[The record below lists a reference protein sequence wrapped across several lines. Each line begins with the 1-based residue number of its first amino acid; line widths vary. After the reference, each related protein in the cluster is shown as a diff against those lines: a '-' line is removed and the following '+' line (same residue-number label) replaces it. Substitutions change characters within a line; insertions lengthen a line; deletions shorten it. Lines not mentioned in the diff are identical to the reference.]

1 MKKSPATLILC
12 LIVLTALFTAQA
24 QTGRRRTVAPPARP
38 HSQEVSAPASWEGT
52 YIFQEGG
59 GRTQGGAGMT
69 VEHTIRVY
77 RKDDALIADLD
88 AAGFQTSVSLRCST
102 KVEGE
107 KISLYFDSY
116 REDNI
121 TEPYRKGQLLLTL
134 ERSSVGPTPRIL
146 THWGAYQP
154 ALGDAKSGRVY
165 FKRSS

>member
-12 LIVLTALFTAQA
+12 LMVLTALFTARA
-24 QTGRRRTVAPPARP
+24 QTSRRNTGMPPDRS
-38 HSQEVSAPASWEGT
+38 HKQDVSTPASWEGT

-77 RKDDALIADLD
+77 RKDDDLIADLD

-107 KISLYFDSY
+107 KLSLYF
-116 REDNI
+116 
-121 TEPYRKGQLLLTL
+121 
-134 ERSSVGPTPRIL
+134 
-146 THWGAYQP
+146 
-154 ALGDAKSGRVY
+154 
-165 FKRSS
+165 